1 MHFNIIGNLI
11 RLDAN
16 RGKMA
21 SVIIKDN
28 RKGQHWIV
36 YLDLC
41 KSDFADLVNAKIGCE
56 IEAKGFVTQKGNKT
70 FFVAKS
76 VKLLQQWQ

>member
-1 MHFNIIGNLI
+1 MYFDVIGNLI

-28 RKGQHWIV
+28 RIGQHWIV

-41 KSDFADLVNAKIGCE
+41 KSDFADLIDAHQGCE

>member
-1 MHFNIIGNLI
+1 MYFNIIGNLMK
-11 RLDAN
+11 LDPN

-41 KSDFADLVNAKIGCE
+41 KSDFADLTNATIGCE
-56 IEAKGFVTQKGNKT
+56 IEAKGFIMQKGNKT

-76 VKLLQQWQ
+76 VKLLQQ